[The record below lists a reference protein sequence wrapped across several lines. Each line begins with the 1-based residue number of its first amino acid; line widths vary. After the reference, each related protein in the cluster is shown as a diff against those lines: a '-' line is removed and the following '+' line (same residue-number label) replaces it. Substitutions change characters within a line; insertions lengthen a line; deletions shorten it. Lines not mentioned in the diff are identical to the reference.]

1 MERRLSDFTIRE
13 TAEARQRHVAVDGA
27 MRHAID
33 LARQRL
39 QVVGIVFS
47 ICSLIV
53 VARLTEL
60 AVFKHGAGETH
71 AVAEASHFAGR
82 ANIVDRNGDLLATS
96 LDTAS
101 IYADPAKVQDPKDAA
116 RRLVGVFPDLTYGEV
131 LQKLQS
137 DERFVWLKRGITPKQ
152 EYQVQ
157 LLGLPG
163 VDFRHGETRIYPYG
177 AAAVHAVGFTDIDGK
192 GMGGVERSFN
202 SLLAAGGQ
210 PLQLSID
217 MRVQHIMR
225 RELAQAITDFNGIGG
240 CGIVMDVHTGEVIS
254 MVSLPDFDPH
264 EAGTA
269 SDEARFNRDTLGVYE
284 MGSTFKVFNTA
295 MALDS
300 GKVHLTD
307 SFDTTHPIHVGKFTI
322 DDFEKMRRWLTVP
335 EIFAY
340 SSNIGSLEEALV
352 VGTETQ
358 QRFLASLGLT
368 RPSPIELPEIGAPL
382 APHPWTRVNT
392 MTIAF
397 GHGMSVSPM
406 QLVTGVSAIINGG
419 VLHKPTLI
427 KHAGAEP
434 AGVRVISPETSDL
447 MRRLMRLQVVEGTG
461 KNANVGGYLVGGKTG
476 TAEKVLH
483 GVYGKKALLSSFVG
497 VFPMTDPRYLVL
509 AMVDEPKP
517 NAHSYGFATG
527 GWVSAPAV
535 GRVISQIGP
544 LLNLDPLDEA
554 APEVTEA
561 MALQTDGK
569 VRRVSLTND

>member
-1 MERRLSDFTIRE
+1 MTDFTIRE
-13 TAEARQRHVAVDGA
+13 TPEHIQRIVTVDGT
-27 MRHAID
+27 MRHAMEQ
-33 LARQRL
+33 AKRRL
-39 QVVGIVFS
+39 LFLGLVFAMACLVVVG
-47 ICSLIV
+47 
-53 VARLTEL
+53 RLTEL
-60 AVFKHGAGETH
+60 AVFKHVE
-71 AVAEASHFAGR
+71 VAEHLPPILAHVSGR
-82 ANIVDRNGDLLATS
+82 ADIVDRNNNLLATS
-96 LDTAS
+96 LETAS
-101 IYADPAKVQDPKDAA
+101 LYADPAKVLDAKEAA
-116 RRLVGVFPDLTYGEV
+116 RKLVTVFPDLSYGEV

-137 DERFVWLKRGITPKQ
+137 EERFVWLKRDLTPKQ

-163 VDFRHGETRIYPYG
+163 LDFKRSETRIYPFG
-177 AAAVHAVGFTDIDGK
+177 AGTVHTVGFTDIDGR
-192 GMGGVERSFN
+192 GMAGVERSFN
-202 SLLAAGGQ
+202 NMLSQGGK

-217 MRVQHIMR
+217 MRLQHIMR
-225 RELAQAITDFNGIGG
+225 REMAQAISDFNGIGG
-240 CGIVMDVHTGEVIS
+240 CGIIMDVQTGEILS

-264 EAGTA
+264 DAGSA
-269 SDEARFNRDTLGVYE
+269 SDEARFNRNTQGVYE

-300 GKVHLTD
+300 GKVKITD

-358 QRFLASLGLT
+358 QKFLASLGLT
-368 RPSPIELPEIGAPL
+368 RASPIELTEIGAPL

-397 GHGMSVSPM
+397 GHGMSVSPI
-406 QLVTGVSAIINGG
+406 QLVTGVAAIINGG

-427 KHAGAEP
+427 KQADDETP
-434 AGVRVISPETSDL
+434 AGVRVISPETSDM

-461 KNANVGGYLVGGKTG
+461 KNANVNGYLVGGKTG

-483 GVYGKKALLSSFVG
+483 GVYGKKALLSSFIG
-497 VFPMTDPRYLVL
+497 VFPMTSPRYLVL
-509 AMVDEPKP
+509 GMVDEPKP

-544 LLNLDPLDEA
+544 LLNVDPLDET

-561 MALQTDGK
+561 MALETDGK
-569 VRRVSLTND
+569 VHKVALTTSE